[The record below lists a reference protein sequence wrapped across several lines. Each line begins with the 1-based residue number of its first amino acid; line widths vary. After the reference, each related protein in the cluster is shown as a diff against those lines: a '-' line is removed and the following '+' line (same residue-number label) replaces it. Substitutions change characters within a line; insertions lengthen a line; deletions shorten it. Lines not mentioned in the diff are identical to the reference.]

1 MVLQVTEEV
10 RKHFMSVRPL
20 KFGDKTKTE
29 AAPPQ
34 PKLAVS
40 ACGRFSRPTESPAAA
55 SGADTPAAP
64 EVAQQVVVSECGR
77 FSRPPTS

>member
-20 KFGDKTKTE
+20 KFGAKREME

-55 SGADTPAAP
+55 SGAEAPAAP
-64 EVAQQVVVSECGR
+64 EAAQKVVISECGR